1 MYKILVPTD
10 FSECS
15 KAAIKVGADIAK
27 WFNGTLV
34 VMHWFDSPNY
44 KDIKEFVPDSANSSN
59 IEEYKEHVSSAI
71 EKLIGSV
78 LTDIPKLEKV
88 PIYDKDPTEIME
100 LPLVKN
106 EVNLIV
112 MGTNGVSNLKERIL
126 GSNTQRVV
134 RNAPCPVITL
144 KDYFDFGKLHELV
157 IASDFNNTANADG
170 YNQIFRFFEKHDAD
184 TMLLKVVTP
193 SFFEDTQSS
202 MKKIN
207 AFREQL
213 DFDEDHLKPVV
224 YNSYSATEGIQAYCN
239 TLGNG
244 MLCVTTKGLT
254 GISYFMSGS
263 LTEDLVNKLNVPVIS
278 VKVS

>member
-1 MYKILVPTD
+1 
-10 FSECS
+10 
-15 KAAIKVGADIAK
+15 
-27 WFNGTLV
+27 
-34 VMHWFDSPNY
+34 
-44 KDIKEFVPDSANSSN
+44 
-59 IEEYKEHVSSAI
+59 
-71 EKLIGSV
+71 
-78 LTDIPKLEKV
+78 
-88 PIYDKDPTEIME
+88 
-100 LPLVKN
+100 
-106 EVNLIV
+106 
-112 MGTNGVSNLKERIL
+112 
-126 GSNTQRVV
+126 VV

-144 KDYFDFGKLHELV
+144 KDYFDFEKLHELV

-170 YNQIFRFFEKHDAD
+170 YNQIFRFFERHDAD

-193 SFFEDTQSS
+193 SFFEDTASS

-207 AFREQL
+207 AFREKL